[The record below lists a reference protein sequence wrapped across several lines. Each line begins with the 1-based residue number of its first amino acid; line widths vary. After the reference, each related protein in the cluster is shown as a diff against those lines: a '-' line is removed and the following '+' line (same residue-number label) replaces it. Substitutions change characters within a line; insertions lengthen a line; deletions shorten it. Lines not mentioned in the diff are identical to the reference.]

1 MPWRSPA
8 GVSVECPT
16 RHTGKTKNMALGH
29 ENVSVSQNRETM
41 ARAAAVY
48 AIEKLRKLLDA
59 QQQVR
64 LIAATGASQ
73 IEFLGNLTTACDL
86 DWKRVELFH
95 LDEYV
100 GIGQDHPASFSGY
113 IKKRIIEPTG
123 IQCFHLLDGLSDPER
138 VIRETGE
145 LLQRTPV
152 DLAFVGIGENGHL
165 AFNDPPA
172 DFETEAPYLLVDLDE
187 KCRLQQVGEGWFASL
202 ADVPKRAI
210 SMSIRQILKARSIIC
225 TVPDERKAEAVYNS
239 LAGPIT
245 PTVPASI
252 LQRHSDVR
260 FFLDGP
266 SAKLLVEARS
276 S

>member
-1 MPWRSPA
+1 
-8 GVSVECPT
+8 
-16 RHTGKTKNMALGH
+16 MALGQ
-29 ENVSVSQNRETM
+29 ENVSVSQNRELM
-41 ARAAAVY
+41 ARTAAAY
-48 AIEKLRKLLDA
+48 SIEKLRKLLDA
-59 QQQVR
+59 QQHVR

-73 IEFLGNLTTACDL
+73 IEFLQSVTRARDL

-100 GIGQDHPASFSGY
+100 GIGQEHPASFAGY
-113 IKKRIIEPTG
+113 IKKRIVEPAGIER
-123 IQCFHLLDGLSDPER
+123 FHLLDGLSEPQR
-138 VIRETGE
+138 MIRETGE
-145 LLQRTPV
+145 QLRQAPV

-172 DFETEAPYLLVDLDE
+172 DFETDAPYLVANLDE
-187 KCRLQQVGEGWFASL
+187 KCRQQQVGEGWFASL

-210 SMSIRQILKARSIIC
+210 SMSIRQILKARSIVC

-239 LAGPIT
+239 LVGPVT
-245 PTVPASI
+245 PMVPASI
-252 LQRHSDVR
+252 LQTHSDVR
-260 FFLDGP
+260 FFLDAP